1 MDSSETRFVAPVRPR
16 VSKTLLSSG
25 VQGEPVSLP
34 ENVDELLLQQVRD
47 ATELVTES
55 NVTIASAESGQ
66 PETKFGEGRQIMRT
80 IMLDN
85 EK

>member
-1 MDSSETRFVAPVRPR
+1 MDSSETRFVPPVRPT

-55 NVTIASAESGQ
+55 KVTMASAESEQ
-66 PETKFGEGRQIMRT
+66 PESKVGAGRQIMRT